1 MNYHFIY
8 TSLYWLLLLHRG
20 KFPVGNIAE
29 IYQKWPEYR
38 TFLWLLFS
46 SWSALEVATYL
57 AVGNDLTDTKNYL
70 IVMFKEF
77 NMNI

>member
-1 MNYHFIY
+1 MG
-8 TSLYWLLLLHRG
+8 S
-20 KFPVGNIAE
+20 
-29 IYQKWPEYR
+29 
-38 TFLWLLFS
+38 FLWAILPKSIKNDLNTELFCGCCLVAGVL
-46 SWSALEVATYL
+46 WSLEVATYL